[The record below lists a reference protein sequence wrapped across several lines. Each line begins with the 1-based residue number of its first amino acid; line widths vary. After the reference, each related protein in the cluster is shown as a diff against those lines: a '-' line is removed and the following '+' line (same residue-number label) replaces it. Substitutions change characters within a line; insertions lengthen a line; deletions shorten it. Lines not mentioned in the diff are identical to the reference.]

1 MERRENV
8 QMPLKS
14 ALPTAA
20 IIVSLAVAL
29 FGNGI
34 VSDGYDQTV
43 QTNVSLATIKTTLE
57 HQVEMQRL
65 SLETINQVKEDVNE
79 HGMTL
84 YTHDLRIKS
93 LESVH
98 TTKKEN

>member
-1 MERRENV
+1 MERRENI
-8 QMPLKS
+8 QMPLKN
-14 ALPTAA
+14 ALPTVA
-20 IIVSLAVAL
+20 IVISLAVAL

-43 QTNVSLATIKTTLE
+43 QTNVSLATIKTTLT

-65 SLETINQVKEDVNE
+65 SLDAIKQVQADVQE

-84 YTHDLRIKS
+84 YTHNLRIKS
-93 LESVH
+93 LEQIH
-98 TTKKEN
+98 NKDK